1 MRPNTLKRKLA
12 EGRRVCGVLVD
23 VNSEDLVELFGN
35 LGFDFAVLDAQHGG
49 VDPERARGLLRA
61 ADLTGLTGIVRV
73 PRNDP
78 SEILRYLDAGA
89 GGIIVPNVVAG
100 DDVAAAVSAMKYP
113 PAGRRGAAG
122 RSRAAGYGLTQTA
135 AEYFAAAN
143 DEVTFWPLVEDPEA
157 LEQLPAICGAPGVD
171 AVLAGPGDL
180 SLAMGVPGGFRDPR
194 VLAAVERIRLA
205 AASAGRPA
213 ITLAIDAEGGRAL
226 YAQGF
231 QGLIVAPTPLLAA
244 ACRDLLAGIGRS

>member
-1 MRPNTLKRKLA
+1 MRANPLRQKLA
-12 EGRRVCGVLVD
+12 AGRRVCGVLVD
-23 VNSEDLVELFGN
+23 VNSEDLVEVFGH

-49 VDPERARGLLRA
+49 VDPERARGLFRA
-61 ADLTGLTGIVRV
+61 AELTGLATLVRV

-89 GGIIVPNVVAG
+89 GGIVVPNVMSGAE
-100 DDVAAAVSAMKYP
+100 VAAAVSAMKYP
-113 PAGRRGAAG
+113 PLGRRGAAG
-122 RSRAAGYGLTQTA
+122 RSRAAGYGLRQSA

-143 DEVTFWPLVEDPEA
+143 AEVLFMPLVEDPEA
-157 LEQLPAICGAPGVD
+157 LDHLPEICGASGVD

-194 VLAAVERIRLA
+194 VQAAVERIRA
-205 AASAGRPA
+205 AAVAARRPA
-213 ITLAIDAEGGRAL
+213 ITLAPDADAGRAL

-231 QGLIVAPTPLLAA
+231 QGLIVAPTGLLVA
-244 ACRDLLAGIGRS
+244 ACRDFLERIGRS